1 MSGVDCAISS
11 APDHPSL
18 VTRKIEGTPK
28 RRKFLVVDGVAPPLD
43 FSVYN
48 DDINALERA
57 VKERVFFVKDHTG
70 AFCEPPRP
78 VDKEF
83 FFRRL
88 QAFTERLFVHLPS
101 TVPITR
107 QQFVETYSGRKRV
120 NYQKALDSL
129 DVIPLRPKDSYIKT
143 FLKFE
148 KTNFTNK
155 DPVPR
160 VISPRD
166 PRFNIEIG
174 RYIRPI
180 EERIFKSIGKVMG
193 RDTVMKGMNAVQIA
207 SSITRKWNEFKKPV
221 AVGMDA
227 SRFDQHVSKEAL
239 AWEHSIYGRC
249 FWQQKHRSR
258 LHSLTRQQLSNKCF
272 GRVGD
277 GEVEFVTDGVRASG
291 DMNTSLGACLIM
303 CAMVFSYS
311 HELSIKIELVNNG
324 DDCVVIMESGDY
336 SRFASHAPKWF
347 KEMGFT
353 MVIEEPVYTLEQISF
368 CQTQPVFVGPGAF
381 DYIMV
386 RDPRVAISKDA
397 TCMHPYYRPVEF
409 LGWIKAVGTGG
420 MSLAGSLPVWD
431 SFYDMY
437 LRSSVGHNA
446 HHLSNVW
453 GWGVR
458 KMASGCS
465 RVHGTPS
472 EQSRASFY
480 WAFGISPEEQ
490 LSIEK
495 VYSARLV
502 SGFNDPNAER
512 WLTLPF

>member
-1 MSGVDCAISS
+1 VLGVDCAISS

-28 RRKFLVVDGVAPPLD
+28 QRKFVVVDGVAPPLT

-57 VKERVFFVKDHTG
+57 VKERVFFVKNEDG
-70 AFCEPPRP
+70 LFCEPPRP
-78 VDKEF
+78 VNKAF
-83 FFRRL
+83 FFARL
-88 QAFTERLFVHLPS
+88 QRFTDLLKVHLPS
-101 TVPITR
+101 TAPISR
-107 QQFVETYSGRKRV
+107 QAFVETYSGRKRV
-120 NYQKALDSL
+120 NYQKACDSL
-129 DVIPLRPKDSYIKT
+129 DVIPLRAKDSYIKT

-148 KTNFTNK
+148 KTNFTSK

-174 RYIRPI
+174 RFIRPI

-193 RDTVMKGMNAVQIA
+193 RDTVMKGMNATQVA
-207 SSITRKWNEFKKPV
+207 SAISRKWNVFKKPV

-227 SRFDQHVSKEAL
+227 SRFDQHVSKDAL
-239 AWEHSIYGRC
+239 MWEHSVYDLC
-249 FWQQKHRSR
+249 FWQQKHKDR
-258 LHSLTRQQLSNKCF
+258 LRGLTRQQLSNKCF

-277 GEVEFVTDGVRASG
+277 GEVEYTTNGVRASG

-303 CAMVFSYS
+303 CAMVSSYAA
-311 HELSIKIELVNNG
+311 ELSIVIELVNNG
-324 DDCVVIMESGDY
+324 DDCVVIMESY
-336 SRFASHAPKWF
+336 EYQKFRASAPRWF
-347 KEMGFT
+347 REMGFT
-353 MVIEEPVYTLEQISF
+353 MVIEEPVYTFEQISF
-368 CQTQPVFVGPGAF
+368 CQAQPVWVGPGAF
-381 DYIMV
+381 DYTMV

-420 MSLAGSLPVWD
+420 IALAGSLPVWD
-431 SFYDMY
+431 SFYSMY
-437 LRSSVGHNA
+437 LRSSVGRKA
-446 HHLSNVW
+446 QPLSNVW

-458 KMASGCS
+458 KMAEGCS
-465 RVHGTPS
+465 RSHGEPS

-495 VYSARLV
+495 SYSTRSIL
-502 SGFNDPNAER
+502 GFNDPDVER